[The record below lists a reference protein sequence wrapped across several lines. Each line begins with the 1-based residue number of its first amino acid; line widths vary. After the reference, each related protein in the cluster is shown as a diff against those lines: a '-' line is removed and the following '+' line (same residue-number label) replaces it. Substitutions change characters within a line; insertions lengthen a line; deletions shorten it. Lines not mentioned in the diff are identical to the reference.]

1 MTIPP
6 KLREPLGIALIALPF
21 VCLFAFMIYLDPVR
35 AIFVIGIPAATFA
48 SIFAGASLLVK

>member
-21 VCLFAFMIYLDPVR
+21 VCMAAFMICIDPMR

-48 SIFAGASLLVK
+48 SIFAGVSLLVK

>member
-21 VCLFAFMIYLDPVR
+21 VCMAAFMIYTNPVK
-35 AIFVIGIPAATFA
+35 AAFIIGIPAATFA
-48 SIFAGASLLVK
+48 SIFAGVSLLVK